1 MSGLSSPDPPA
12 VPALTFRAMT
22 WNIHGGVCPAGRHDL
37 QRAIDLILHHA
48 PDIVAIQ
55 EVEGR
60 NRPGTTPFAT
70 LREALGGH
78 AVEAA
83 TLRANDGCYGH
94 MIASRWPLEEGTLH
108 DISVPGREPRAAI
121 TARVETPA
129 GTLRLLS
136 AHLGLGWGERR
147 AQASRLAALARAGT
161 DPLLALGDFNDWEP
175 HGPVDRA
182 FLGTLPS
189 RTRGLTFPAR
199 RPLFA
204 LDRIYAR
211 PRAALLRSWTDRT
224 ARAASDHLPMIAEVT
239 LAPEG
244 EARTTRLVVA

>member
-1 MSGLSSPDPPA
+1 MTETA
-12 VPALTFRAMT
+12 TFRAMT
-22 WNIHGGVCPAGRHDL
+22 WNIHGGVCLSGRHDL
-37 QRAIDLILHHA
+37 PRAIALIRRHA

-60 NRPGTTPFAT
+60 ERPGETPFAA

-78 AVEAA
+78 AVEAP
-83 TLRANDGCYGH
+83 TLRAADGSYGH
-94 MIASRWPLEEGTLH
+94 MLISRWPLEEGTLH
-108 DISVPGREPRAAI
+108 DLSVPGREPRTAI
-121 TARVETPA
+121 TARVETP
-129 GTLRLLS
+129 GGSLRLLS

-147 AQASRLAALARAGT
+147 VQAARLAALARAT
-161 DPLLALGDFNDWEP
+161 PDPLLALGDFNDWEP

-189 RTRGLTFPAR
+189 RTRMWTFPVR

-211 PRAALLRSWTDRT
+211 PRAALLRSWTDRA
-224 ARAASDHLPMIAEVT
+224 ARDASDHLPVIVEV
-239 LAPEG
+239 AMG
-244 EARTTRLVVA
+244 DAAGVTRAVVG

>member
-1 MSGLSSPDPPA
+1 
-12 VPALTFRAMT
+12 MT
-22 WNIHGGVCPAGRHDL
+22 WNIHGAVCRSGRHDL
-37 QRAIDLILHHA
+37 QRAIDLIRQHD

-60 NRPGTTPFAT
+60 GRPGTQPFAM

-78 AVEAA
+78 AMEAP
-83 TLRANDGCYGH
+83 TLHAADGCYGH
-94 MIASRWPLEEGTLH
+94 MLVSRWPLEQGVLH
-108 DISVPGREPRAAI
+108 DLSVPGREPRTAI

-129 GTLRLLS
+129 GPLRLL
-136 AHLGLGWGERR
+136 ATHLGLGFRERR
-147 AQASRLAALARAGT
+147 MQAARLAAIARAT
-161 DPLLALGDFNDWEP
+161 PDPLLALGDFNDWEP

-189 RTRGLTFPAR
+189 RTFARTFPVG

-211 PRAALLRSWTDRT
+211 PRAALLRSWTDKA
-224 ARAASDHLPMIAEVT
+224 AREASDHLPVIAEV
-239 LAPEG
+239 AMAEPEG
-244 EARTTRLVVA
+244 RVTRALVA

>member
-1 MSGLSSPDPPA
+1 MPGF
-12 VPALTFRAMT
+12 TFRVMT
-22 WNIHGGVCPAGRHDL
+22 WNIHGGVCTAGRHDL
-37 QRAIDLILHHA
+37 QRAIDLILGHA

-60 NRPGTTPFAT
+60 NRPGTAPFTA

-83 TLRANDGCYGH
+83 TLRATDGCYGH
-94 MIASRWPLEEGTLH
+94 MVVSRWPLEDGTLH
-108 DISVPGREPRAAI
+108 DISVPGREPRRAI
-121 TARVETPA
+121 TARVETPGGA
-129 GTLRLLS
+129 LRLLA

-147 AQASRLAALARAGT
+147 AQAARLAALAKGVT
-161 DPLLALGDFNDWEP
+161 EPLLAMGDFNDWEP

-189 RTRGLTFPAR
+189 RTHGRTFPVR

-211 PRAALLRSWTDRT
+211 PRAALLRSWTDKA
-224 ARAASDHLPMIAEVT
+224 ARAASDHLPVIAEVA
-239 LAPEG
+239 LLPEG
-244 EARTTRLVVA
+244 EERTTRLVVA

>member
-1 MSGLSSPDPPA
+1 MSGSPPFW
-12 VPALTFRAMT
+12 VMT
-22 WNIHGGVCPAGRHDL
+22 WNIHGAVCPSGRHDL
-37 QRAIDLILHHA
+37 QRAIDLIRRHE

-60 NRPGTTPFAT
+60 SRPGVLPFTA

-78 AVEAA
+78 AVEAP
-83 TLRANDGCYGH
+83 TLRATDGCYGH
-94 MIASRWPLEEGTLH
+94 MLVSRWPLEDAALH
-108 DISVPGREPRAAI
+108 DLSVPGREPRTAI

-129 GTLRLLS
+129 GPLRLLA

-147 AQASRLAALARAGT
+147 AQAAKLAALARAT
-161 DPLLALGDFNDWEP
+161 PDPLLALGDFNDWEP

-189 RTRGLTFPAR
+189 RTRMRSFPVK

-211 PRAALLRSWTDRT
+211 PRAALLRSWTDRA
-224 ARAASDHLPMIAEVT
+224 AREASDHLPVIAEV
-239 LAPEG
+239 AMAEAEG
-244 EARTTRLVVA
+244 RVTRAVVA